1 MVGVIVNRYST
12 ERREVEIIKL
22 DSLVD
27 GSRHLVNAREYRGG
41 KVWLNTFSED
51 QHVQTDVLVN
61 RNSLVP
67 VAMRFR
73 FL

>member
-12 ERREVEIIKL
+12 ERREVEIIEL
-22 DSLVD
+22 DSRVD

-41 KVWLNTFSED
+41 KVWLNTFTAD

-61 RNSLVP
+61 RNILVP
-67 VAMRFR
+67 VAM
-73 FL
+73 LQAA